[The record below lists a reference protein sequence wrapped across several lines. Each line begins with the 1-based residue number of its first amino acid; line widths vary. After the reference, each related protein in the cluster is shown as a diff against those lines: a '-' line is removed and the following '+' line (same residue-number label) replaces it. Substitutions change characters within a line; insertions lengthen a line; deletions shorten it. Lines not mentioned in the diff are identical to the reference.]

1 MVQDSRQR
9 TKTFLDTYLTAGN
22 MLRDDE
28 VIQLSF
34 ITQYGDPT
42 YPFKRVMYAPK
53 NNDLVFCVFTAES
66 EAVVD
71 WDGSVYG
78 YVERVPIKIYS
89 VTKQGITGPEARWKA
104 EAELRRIVEN
114 NPLIDPLLSGD
125 YRSIQR
131 MSDNEVDMGGW
142 MLFSVTYILTYE
154 RDLT

>member
-1 MVQDSRQR
+1 
-9 TKTFLDTYLTAGN
+9 
-22 MLRDDE
+22 MLKDDE
-28 VIQLSF
+28 VTQLEF

-42 YPFKRVMYAPK
+42 YPFKRVMYDPK
-53 NNDLVFCVFTAES
+53 NNDLVFGVFTAES
-66 EAVVD
+66 EAMVD
-71 WDGSVYG
+71 FDGSVYG
-78 YVERVPIKIYS
+78 YVERVPVKIYS

-114 NPLIDPLLSGD
+114 NPLSADN

-142 MLFSVTYILTYE
+142 MLFSVNYILTYE